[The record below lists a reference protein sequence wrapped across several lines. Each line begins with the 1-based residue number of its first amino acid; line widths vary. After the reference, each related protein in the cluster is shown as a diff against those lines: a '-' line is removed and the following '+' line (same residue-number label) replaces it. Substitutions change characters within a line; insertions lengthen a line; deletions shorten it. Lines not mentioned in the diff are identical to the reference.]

1 MAGLIEDHVNVT
13 IDLNAVSVTRQNFG
27 LPILL
32 DYFSTSIFSERV
44 RTYRTS
50 TILSALVS
58 DGFTTTSPI
67 YRMAQAI
74 AGASVKVREVK
85 VGRLALAY
93 TQDTEINVTSITE
106 GDSVG
111 CVIIDTDGTEY
122 EAYHVVTAGQT
133 WNDVAVAL
141 KAVVDALGL
150 AITIAAPG
158 FADIRLVANNPGEIF
173 YFHTNTNCTINEKT
187 PDPGIATDLA
197 NIQIEDDEWY
207 GILTSINSFAVVDA
221 VAGWVETQ
229 RKIYVAQ
236 SQDSEI
242 VTSGTGD
249 IGTELKDD
257 ARFRTALIY
266 THAPSGRPLS
276 EYPACAWIGKTFP
289 KDPGSQT
296 WMFKSLSGVAA
307 SLFTATELSYLVSKN
322 VNHYVSIAGVS
333 VTRFGTMAISATRFI
348 DQVRL
353 RDWLEARIQ
362 EEVFAL
368 MASNDKLPYDDD
380 GIDMIRGAITAVYE
394 EGAGNSALQLTEFS
408 FEALPADEQASG
420 DVLARTVRDI
430 VFGGR
435 FTGAIHSVYITG
447 NVQ

>member
-1 MAGLIEDHVNVT
+1 MSGLIEDHVSIT

-32 DYFSTSIFSERV
+32 DYFPTSIFADRV
-44 RTYRTS
+44 RTYRAT
-50 TILSALVS
+50 TMLSALVS
-58 DGFTTTSPI
+58 DGFATTDPI
-67 YRMAQAI
+67 YRMAQAML
-74 AGASVKVREVK
+74 GSQVKVRDVK

-93 TQDTEINVTSITE
+93 TQDTELTVTSNTEDDIVGVTIT
-106 GDSVG
+106 G
-111 CVIIDTDGTEY
+111 TDGVDY
-122 EAYHVVTAGQT
+122 EAYHTVTAAQT
-133 WNDVAVAL
+133 LNDVAVAL
-141 KAVVDALGL
+141 KALIDAHALDL
-150 AITIAAPG
+150 TIAAPG
-158 FADIRLVANNPGEIF
+158 AEDLQLVADNAGDVF
-173 YFHTNTNCTINEKT
+173 YFHTNTHCDVTDET

-197 NIQIEDDEWY
+197 AIQVVDDEWY
-207 GILTSINSFAVVDA
+207 GMLTSINSFAVVDA

-236 SQDSEI
+236 SQDSDI
-242 VTSGTGD
+242 VTSEITD

-266 THAPSGRPLS
+266 SHAPNGSLTAF
-276 EYPACAWIGKTFP
+276 PACAWVGKTFP
-289 KDPGSQT
+289 KDPGAQT
-296 WMFKSLSGVAA
+296 WAFKSLSGVGA
-307 SLFTATELSYLVSKN
+307 STMTANEIANLVAKN

-333 VTRFGTMAISATRFI
+333 VTRYGNMGISSTRFI

-353 RDWLEARIQ
+353 KDWLEARIQ
-362 EEVFAL
+362 EEVFSL
-368 MASNDKLPYDDD
+368 MASNDRLPYDDD
-380 GIDMIRGAITAVYE
+380 GIDMVRGAITAVYE
-394 EGAGNSALQLTEFS
+394 EGAGNGALKLSEFS